1 MALLEKNTHI
11 HATHEKRFSSMKKIL
26 ILLFLFAP
34 LFANAQDTYYYWYTA
49 KSVKFD
55 DGREPKFDFE
65 EWTDCDIQ
73 VRRGDRTIKIF
84 LDEPICLIGIEDQYK
99 RTACE
104 DGSIHMT
111 KQCID
116 GHGNPCEVSF
126 LHDRYDRF
134 ILLLLEYENYSVCY
148 HVVPN

>member
-1 MALLEKNTHI
+1 
-11 HATHEKRFSSMKKIL
+11 MKKIL
-26 ILLFLFAP
+26 IFLFLFIPILAT
-34 LFANAQDTYYYWYTA
+34 AQDQYYWWYTA
-49 KSVKFD
+49 TAVKFD

-65 EWTDCDIQ
+65 EWKDCNIQ

-84 LDEPICLIGIEDQYK
+84 LDEPICLIGIEEHYK
-99 RTACE
+99 RTNCE

-116 GHGNPCEVSF
+116 GDGNPCKVSF

-134 ILLLLEYENYSVCY
+134 ILLLLEYKNYSVCY